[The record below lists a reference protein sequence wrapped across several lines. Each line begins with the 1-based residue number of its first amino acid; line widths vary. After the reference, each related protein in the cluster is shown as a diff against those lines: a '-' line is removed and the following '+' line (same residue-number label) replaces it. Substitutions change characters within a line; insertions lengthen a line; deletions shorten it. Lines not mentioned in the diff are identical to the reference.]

1 MGGAS
6 LWSCAKGKTY
16 RRRHQAS
23 LQQTHYTIERHLPNF
38 GTKVTLLLT
47 RSDVAALLDYDS
59 CIMAVESAF
68 RASASGEVLPASAVG
83 THVAGGGFHVKTAGL
98 TNGRGCYVT
107 KTNGNF
113 PGNRATNGLPTIQG
127 VISLHD
133 ATDGR
138 VLAIMDSMEV
148 TTIRTAAAS
157 AVAARYLA
165 CDNARTVLMIGCGNQ
180 GRSQLRALFRVRD
193 IEQVIAFD
201 MNRSLVESYVSEMS
215 DETEIPV
222 EVCDDYRSKTH
233 AADIIV
239 TSTTSTVA
247 LLHKSDVSPG
257 TFVAAVGA
265 DSDTK
270 QEIAPDLLTSATLV
284 VDVLEQCATFGD
296 LHHAIAAG
304 VMTRDDVY
312 ADLAEIVSGAKP
324 GRYSPDEV
332 IVFDSTGTALE
343 DVAAAALVYE
353 RAIAQRRGLE
363 IDLSD

>member
-1 MGGAS
+1 MVQRGS
-6 LWSCAKGKTY
+6 I
-16 RRRHQAS
+16 QAS
-23 LQQTHYTIERHLPNF
+23 LQQTHYTIESVFTVFRTN
-38 GTKVTLLLT
+38 VTLLLT

-59 CIMAVESAF
+59 CIAAVEDAF
-68 RASASGEVLPASAVG
+68 RASAAGGVLAASAVG

-98 TNGRGCYVT
+98 TKGRGCYVT

-113 PGNRATNGLPTIQG
+113 PGNRAANGLPTIQG

-157 AVAARYLA
+157 AVAAKFLA
-165 CDNARTVLMIGCGNQ
+165 RDNARTVLMIGCGNQ
-180 GRSQLRALFRVRD
+180 GRSQLRALLRVRE

-201 MNRSLVESYVSEMS
+201 MNRSLAESYAVDMS
-215 DETEIPV
+215 AETGMLV
-222 EVCDDYRSKTH
+222 EVCDDYRSKTRD
-233 AADIIV
+233 ADIII

-247 LLHKSDVSPG
+247 LLHNSDVSPG
-257 TFVAAVGA
+257 TFIAAVGA

-270 QEIAPDLLTSATLV
+270 QEIAPELLASATLV

-296 LHHAIAAG
+296 LHHAITAG

-312 ADLAEIVSGAKP
+312 ADLAEIVSGAKA
-324 GRYSPDEV
+324 GRRSPEEI

-353 RAIAQRRGLE
+353 RAVAAGHGLE
-363 IDLSD
+363 IDLGN